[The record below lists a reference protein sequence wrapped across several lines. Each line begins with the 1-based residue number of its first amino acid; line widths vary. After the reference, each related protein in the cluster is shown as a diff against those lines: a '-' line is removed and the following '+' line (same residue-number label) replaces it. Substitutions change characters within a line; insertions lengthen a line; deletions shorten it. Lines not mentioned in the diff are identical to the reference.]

1 MRSLFLLTIALSTVF
16 GGSISLPVAAQVLE
30 GSGRVRGISHY
41 SLAAAPGWMIDDK
54 AAAAE
59 GVPLVFYPQD
69 SSWQKGEAVIY
80 TRSREKIS
88 GIRNAADV
96 ARSTVA
102 DFHQNGHSNYQGT
115 LKETIKIGK
124 LSAKIYWFKGDNF
137 GSYEAA
143 AYIERPGAIDFLV
156 LNARN
161 QSAFQKSLPA
171 FMAIVKSYQPLMSSD
186 H

>member
-16 GGSISLPVAAQVLE
+16 CGGISLPIAAQALE

-41 SLAAAPGWMIDDK
+41 TLTAAPGWMIYDK

-59 GVPLVFYPQD
+59 GVSLVFYPQG

-80 TRSREKIS
+80 TRSREKKS
-88 GIRNAADV
+88 GIRNATDV
-96 ARSTVA
+96 AKSTVA
-102 DFHQNGHSNYQGT
+102 NFHQNGHLNYQAT
-115 LKETIKIGK
+115 FKETIKVGQ

-137 GSYEAA
+137 GNYEAA
-143 AYIERPGAIDFLV
+143 AYL
-156 LNARN
+156 
-161 QSAFQKSLPA
+161 
-171 FMAIVKSYQPLMSSD
+171 YC